1 MKVRREKDV
10 LPPLRALMRAD
21 KSCYR
26 GPKIV
31 NILWG
36 NNSKVCCSREATHN
50 TNQEY
55 YEGHLASPDGCFFS
69 KRIG

>member
-1 MKVRREKDV
+1 
-10 LPPLRALMRAD
+10 MRAD
-21 KSCYR
+21 KSRYR

-36 NNSKVCCSREATHN
+36 NNSKVGCSHEPAHN
-50 TNQEY
+50 NNQEY
-55 YEGHLASPDGCFFS
+55 YEGRLASPDGCFFS